1 MAIVKSLSQAPMGLD
16 NEVMDIEP
24 DIEIEI
30 EDPERVS
37 IETGGLEIVIEPGEE
52 DDEFSANL
60 VEGELTTIGL
70 ENHTGAE
77 S

>member
-30 EDPERVS
+30 EDPS
-37 IETGGLEIVIEPGEE
+37 G
-52 DDEFSANL
+52 
-60 VEGELTTIGL
+60 
-70 ENHTGAE
+70 
-77 S
+77 